1 MPSKLRKVIRSSNI
15 TKKAGATKAE
25 ALRNR
30 TRLLMEIEQ
39 RFRDADANDPVLA
52 TFKQVQP
59 GDDRF
64 EEVLASNLKIRW
76 LHSRRDHSS
85 TARWASRQGA
95 GSRNKERQQAGSVT
109 QRSSDRHTV
118 VATVDWTTTDRRAA
132 KCSNSGELEITL
144 VDGGAMDGNCLPI
157 RNDQARRGQLQ
168 RRATW

>member
-15 TKKAGATKAE
+15 SKKAGATKAE
-25 ALRNR
+25 APRNR

-85 TARWASRQGA
+85 TAR
-95 GSRNKERQQAGSVT
+95 
-109 QRSSDRHTV
+109 
-118 VATVDWTTTDRRAA
+118 
-132 KCSNSGELEITL
+132 
-144 VDGGAMDGNCLPI
+144 
-157 RNDQARRGQLQ
+157 
-168 RRATW
+168 